1 MKMMHWQR
9 WEKYLNPISENEL
22 FMNNETSPHAKVWG
36 LVLMCLIGPK
46 WSEVIKKRTSLKLVQ
61 SIPNK

>member
-1 MKMMHWQR
+1 
-9 WEKYLNPISENEL
+9 
-22 FMNNETSPHAKVWG
+22 MNNETSPHAKVWG